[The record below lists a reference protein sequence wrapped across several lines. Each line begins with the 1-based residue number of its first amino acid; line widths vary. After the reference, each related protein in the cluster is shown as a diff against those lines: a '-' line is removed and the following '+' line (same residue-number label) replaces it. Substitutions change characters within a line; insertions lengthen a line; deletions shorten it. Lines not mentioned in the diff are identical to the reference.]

1 MLKSSGQLKVAV
13 VGAGVAGCAAAVLLR
28 RAGHAVQVFEAV
40 AKPAPIGAG
49 VLLQPTGLQVLGQLG
64 LRDEMIALG
73 AVVHQLVGDTATG
86 RSVLDMDYRCLGPQV
101 HGLGAQRGA
110 LMGLLWQALRAS
122 GAEWHC
128 GVVVDGFAQDDASVT
143 LRQRERELGRFDLLV
158 LANGTFSQ
166 LRRQLTVPQ
175 RETLFPWGAVWC
187 VLPQP
192 EGAPLQLLRQ
202 RFRGARQML
211 GLMPVGRPHGVPDAP
226 GGVNLFWSLRDD
238 ALKRWQA
245 QPDAAALSALRA
257 EMQSLLP
264 GVAPL
269 LAGLTDPAQ
278 LRVARY
284 ADVRMQHWHQ
294 GRVVALGDCAH
305 GMSPQLGQ
313 GANMALIDAWVL
325 SQCLAARSEVPAAL
339 SDYSRQR
346 CAHLRFYQSASR
358 WLTPLFQSDQ
368 RLGPGFRDA
377 FFGTAGR
384 LPWIKGQSMATL
396 SGMKSGWLLGRLD
409 LAAATPPLY
418 SFPMEQ
424 TS

>member
-40 AKPAPIGAG
+40 AEPAPIGAG

-64 LRDEMIALG
+64 LRDEMVALG

-86 RSVLDMDYRCLGPQV
+86 RSVLDMDYRCLGPEV

-122 GAEWHC
+122 GADWHC
-128 GVVVDGFAQDDASVT
+128 GVAVDGFAQDDAGVT

-192 EGAPLQLLRQ
+192 EGAPLRLLRQ

-264 GVAPL
+264 EVAPL

-325 SQCLAARSEVPAAL
+325 SQCLSDHGVPVSLAE
-339 SDYSRQR
+339 YSRR
-346 CAHLRFYQSASR
+346 RRAHLRFYQSVSR

-409 LAAATPPLY
+409 LAAATPPPY